1 MRVPALTVS
10 GHDRYN
16 PEIRDRIVAKLHTPV
31 DEATYQLVTPSR
43 LRALAEIEAGNWPV
57 VSLYLQLSPDRR
69 VGGGW
74 RTYLAS
80 LSDSVLKPI
89 AEHRR
94 RELLQEEFDRIE
106 TALDNE
112 LPALGRGAAF
122 FTCRKLGVWR
132 QIAVSVPLPDSV
144 HVLPRPYLRPLVRT
158 RDEHD
163 RFVLGVLSEEM
174 SRFFISQIG
183 QVEEVFLVR
192 GQGVRETFR
201 DHGPKDRPHVMAT
214 EPLKNEAR
222 ILAHAADLVLQQF
235 EGRYLLF
242 SGAAELRTAVIDFL
256 PKAVQQHLGVEF
268 SVEVHLP
275 PAAVAAAA
283 EPGQRAIEEREEL
296 VTVQRLLDAGPT
308 RSAWGVRP
316 TLDALR
322 VGRVMTLIAEDSFA
336 RPGARC
342 GNCGALLEPPVQ
354 RCPVCE
360 SEAVEAVEDVVEL
373 AIEHALEERSA
384 LEIVRSA
391 AARQLMTTKIG
402 PMAAV
407 FRW

>member
-1 MRVPALTVS
+1 
-10 GHDRYN
+10 
-16 PEIRDRIVAKLHTPV
+16 VAKLHTPV

-174 SRFFISQIG
+174 SRISQIG
-183 QVEEVFLVR
+183 QVEGGIF
-192 GQGVRETFR
+192 GQGSGGAR
-201 DHGPKDRPHVMAT
+201 DAQRSWAQRPTPRHGDGAIEKRGPHFG
-214 EPLKNEAR
+214 PCR
-222 ILAHAADLVLQQF
+222 
-235 EGRYLLF
+235 R
-242 SGAAELRTAVIDFL
+242 SR
-256 PKAVQQHLGVEF
+256 
-268 SVEVHLP
+268 
-275 PAAVAAAA
+275 VAAIRR
-283 EPGQRAIEEREEL
+283 PI
-296 VTVQRLLDAGPT
+296 
-308 RSAWGVRP
+308 SAVLGCR
-316 TLDALR
+316 R
-322 VGRVMTLIAEDSFA
+322 IAHS
-336 RPGARC
+336 RY
-342 GNCGALLEPPVQ
+342 
-354 RCPVCE
+354 
-360 SEAVEAVEDVVEL
+360 
-373 AIEHALEERSA
+373 
-384 LEIVRSA
+384 
-391 AARQLMTTKIG
+391 
-402 PMAAV
+402 
-407 FRW
+407 

>member
-1 MRVPALTVS
+1 M
-10 GHDRYN
+10 
-16 PEIRDRIVAKLHTPV
+16 
-31 DEATYQLVTPSR
+31 
-43 LRALAEIEAGNWPV
+43 
-57 VSLYLQLSPDRR
+57 VSLYLQLSSDRR

-106 TALDNE
+106 TVLDNE

-283 EPGQRAIEEREEL
+283 EPASARSKSAKNLSPCAAGARR
-296 VTVQRLLDAGPT
+296 AGPT
-308 RSAWGVRP
+308 RSAWSVQP

-360 SEAVEAVEDVVEL
+360 SEAVEVVEDVVEL
-373 AIEHALEERSA
+373 AIEHALDERSA
-384 LEIVRSA
+384 LEIA
-391 AARQLMTTKIG
+391 AQWAARQLMTTKT
-402 PMAAV
+402 
-407 FRW
+407 

>member
-1 MRVPALTVS
+1 MPVPALVVS
-10 GHDRYN
+10 GDQHYT

-31 DEATYQLVTPSR
+31 DDATYQLLTPAR
-43 LRALAEIEAGNWPV
+43 LRGLAEIEAGKWPV

-69 VGGGW
+69 VGRAW
-74 RTYLAS
+74 HTHFNSLAE
-80 LSDSVLKPI
+80 SVLKPI
-89 AEHRR
+89 VELRR

-106 TALDNE
+106 NALDHE

-122 FTCRKLGVWR
+122 FTCEKLGLWR

-144 HVLPRPYLRPLVRT
+144 HVLPQPHLRPLVRT

-163 RFVLGVLSEEM
+163 RFVLAVLSEEM
-174 SRFFISQIG
+174 NRFFISQIG
-183 QVEEVFLVR
+183 QVEEVFQVR
-192 GQGVRETFR
+192 GPAVRETLR
-201 DHGPKDRPHVMAT
+201 DHGPKDRPRIAAV
-214 EPLKNEAR
+214 EPLKDEAR
-222 ILAHAADLVLQQF
+222 ILSHAAELVLHHF

-242 SGAAELRTAVIDFL
+242 SGAVTIRTTVEDFL
-256 PKAVQQHLGVEF
+256 PKPVRQHLGAEF

-296 VTVQRLLDAGPT
+296 ATVQRLFDAGPS
-308 RSAWGVRP
+308 RSAWGVQP

-322 VGRVMTLIAEDSFA
+322 LGRVMTLVVEDSFA

-342 GNCGALLEPPVQ
+342 GNCGALLEEPML

-360 SEAVEAVEDVVEL
+360 TEAVEAVEDVVEL
-373 AIEHALEERSA
+373 AIEHALEEKSA
-384 LEIVRSA
+384 VEIVRSA
-391 AARQLMTTKIG
+391 AAQQLMQPIG

-407 FRW
+407 LRW

>member
-1 MRVPALTVS
+1 MTVPALTVS

-16 PEIRDRIVAKLHTPV
+16 PEIRDRILAKLHTPV
-31 DEATYQLVTPSR
+31 DDATYQLLTPAR
-43 LRALAEIEAGNWPV
+43 LRELAEIEAGYWPV

-106 TALDNE
+106 NALDNE

-122 FTCRKLGVWR
+122 FTCRKLGLWR

-163 RFVLGVLSEEM
+163 RFVLGVLSEEL
-174 SRFFISQIG
+174 SRYFISQIG
-183 QVEEVFLVR
+183 QVQEVFLVR
-192 GQGVRETFR
+192 GQGVRKVLR
-201 DHGPKDRPHVMAT
+201 DHGAKDQPHVTAT
-214 EPLKNEAR
+214 EPLRNEAR
-222 ILAHAADLVLQQF
+222 ILAHATGLVLEQF
-235 EGRYLLF
+235 GGRYLLL
-242 SGAAELRTAVIDFL
+242 SGTPELRATVIDFL
-256 PKAVQQHLGVEF
+256 PKAMQQNLGAEF
-268 SVEVHLP
+268 AVGVHLP
-275 PAAVAAAA
+275 PVAVAAAA
-283 EPGQRAIEEREEL
+283 EPSQRAIETREE
-296 VTVQRLLDAGPT
+296 VATVQRLLDIGPE
-308 RSAWGVRP
+308 RSSWGVRP

-322 VGRVMTLIAEDSFA
+322 VASVMTLVVEDTFS

-342 GNCGALLEPPVQ
+342 HNCGALLEQPAQ
-354 RCPVCE
+354 RCPVCD
-360 SEAVEAVEDVVEL
+360 SEAIEAVEDVVEL
-373 AIEHALEERSA
+373 AIEQALEERSA
-384 LEIVRSA
+384 LEIVRSK
-391 AARQLMTTKIG
+391 AARQLMTKIG
-402 PMAAV
+402 PMGAML
-407 FRW
+407 RW